1 MQRRPRAATAKVVNY
16 NYMDSDMWVI
26 SMWYKGNTLY
36 YCCYCKCL
44 VFLFRS
50 FHHAASSEEDP
61 EEWRPPDCKHKA
73 PTKPVGDSATV
84 KVRAPA
90 KRTAKHKEPKQPK
103 TSKEPKL
110 EVPRR
115 ATVRKTQAPKV
126 VKDSGS
132 ELYRIDSPKM
142 ETAEENVP
150 TIRMKEEVRE
160 LFFFSFSFCF
170 IILLRWRLQSST
182 PVSSLLSLVFF
193 FCLSWILEDVI
204 LCGRSLRGG
213 QCRWR
218 IFPTLA
224 ATKEGGSGRFYLWWA
239 VSQEAEDQQR
249 LPGATRDLTYF
260 RITSSG
266 G

>member
-1 MQRRPRAATAKVVNY
+1 M
-16 NYMDSDMWVI
+16 
-26 SMWYKGNTLY
+26 Y

-73 PTKPVGDSATV
+73 PTKPVGDSAAV

-90 KRTAKHKEPKQPK
+90 KRTAKPKEPKQPRQPK
-103 TSKEPKL
+103 TSKVPKEPKL

-132 ELYRIDSPKM
+132 ELYRVDSPKM

-160 LFFFSFSFCF
+160 LFFFLFLLYNTSAVKITVLHTSQFSLVTCF
-170 IILLRWRLQSST
+170 FFL
-182 PVSSLLSLVFF
+182 SLLNFRGCHFMWPKPQGRTMPVKDLPNLG
-193 FCLSWILEDVI
+193 CNQRRRKRKILPLMSSVT
-204 LCGRSLRGG
+204 RSRRPAAPARGD
-213 QCRWR
+213 
-218 IFPTLA
+218 P
-224 ATKEGGSGRFYLWWA
+224 
-239 VSQEAEDQQR
+239 
-249 LPGATRDLTYF
+249 
-260 RITSSG
+260 
-266 G
+266 